1 MRSRL
6 LGVDYGSV
14 RIGLAVS
21 DADRKIASP
30 LATYERRGPEAD
42 TRYFQDLIERE
53 EIGRIVVGLPV
64 HLDGGEGRKA
74 AEARAFGR
82 WLGEST
88 GLEIAFFDERFTT
101 VEAEGAL
108 WSAGL
113 THRQRRER
121 RDRVAAQI
129 ILQAYLDAGC
139 PEHSAPR
146 GLDE

>member
-42 TRYFQDLIERE
+42 ARYFQDLIERE

-74 AEARAFGR
+74 AEARAASVAFVAR
-82 WLGEST
+82 RST
-88 GLEIAFFDERFTT
+88 DFRGGTSG
-101 VEAEGAL
+101 V
-108 WSAGL
+108 
-113 THRQRRER
+113 
-121 RDRVAAQI
+121 VADGF
-129 ILQAYLDAGC
+129 L
-139 PEHSAPR
+139 
-146 GLDE
+146 